1 MSFLDWMN
9 ISMVID
15 IAFIVFSCA
24 AVWKF
29 RKLQKEI
36 NITKENIKL
45 VAKNPQ
51 KAKRILLKETK

>member
-9 ISMVID
+9 MSMVID

-24 AVWKF
+24 AVWKI
-29 RKLQKEI
+29 RKLQKEL
-36 NITKENIKL
+36 NSVKENIKL

-51 KAKRILLKETK
+51 KAKRILLKETN